1 MKDDRTIVDLL
12 PEEAGGKPPEEN
24 LPETKAERSIT
35 VAGFT
40 LTALVL
46 ADGRRVIE
54 KDGFDRLLAYA
65 AAQGVITPSEAK
77 KVDEFLKGFGK

>member
-1 MKDDRTIVDLL
+1 MDKRTIVDFL
-12 PEEAGGKPPEEN
+12 PEEAGGKPPETN

-54 KDGFDRLLAYA
+54 KTGFDKLLAYVA
-65 AAQGVITPSEAK
+65 SRGSITPSESKA
-77 KVDEFLKGFGK
+77 VNDFLKGFGK